1 MTEQSMK
8 GQVAVVTG
16 GAGGIGTAICT
27 RLADAGARVVLAG
40 RTAAKLDAAV
50 KSLPGDGH
58 WGYAADV
65 TDSARLAC
73 LAAEVNAREGRLDL
87 LVNNAGFT
95 KRVPMD
101 DLDGL
106 TDEMIDEVFRINWR
120 GSFACVRAFRPLLE
134 AGEGGTV
141 VNISSAAGI
150 HGQGSSVAYVC
161 AKAGVNLMTVV
172 LARALAPKI
181 RVVAIAPGFVDTG
194 FATSDP
200 AVAAVAVER
209 SLLKKEVPPEALGD
223 AVLAVA
229 TRFNYTTG
237 AVITVDGGR
246 P

>member
-1 MTEQSMK
+1 MTEQLMK

-16 GAGGIGTAICT
+16 GAGGIGTAICL
-27 RLADAGARVVLAG
+27 RLAEAGARVVLTGRNAG
-40 RTAAKLDAAV
+40 KLDAAAQA
-50 KSLPGDGH
+50 LPGDGH
-58 WGYAADV
+58 WRHVADV
-65 TDSARLAC
+65 TDSAGLAD
-73 LAAEVNAREGRLDL
+73 LAAEVESREGRLDL

-120 GSFACVRAFRPLLE
+120 GSFACVRAFRSLLQV
-134 AGEGGTV
+134 GEGGTV

-161 AKAGVNLMTVV
+161 AKAAVNLMTVV

-181 RVVAIAPGFVDTG
+181 RVVAVAPGFVDTG
-194 FATSDP
+194 FATLDR
-200 AVAAVAVER
+200 AAAAAAVER
-209 SLLKKEVPPEALGD
+209 SLLKKDVPPEALGD